1 MMITGNS
8 QIRRVDVM
16 RKYKNS
22 SVSTHT
28 HIYIYIHYIYVY
40 VYIYIQVYL
49 LLCIIKNFVYIVLHT
64 R

>member
-28 HIYIYIHYIYVY
+28 HIYIYTIYMY
-40 VYIYIQVYL
+40 MYIYIQVYL